1 MTEQSNLNRNRFLK
15 VYLMV
20 VILCACWN
28 FACTQQETTLSG
40 GRAVINRFF
49 KSVEAGNIERV
60 KTYVIPEDHNSLEVN
75 NGEIVLNLPTKRV
88 RLHQYLPEF
97 GTDYILEDHSTADP
111 SAMTF
116 YSEFLLNGF
125 PLYITLYLTK
135 ASNQWK
141 LKLSESVL
149 RSLVTN
155 YAHPSLVNAP
165 ETDSWTI
172 TSKVDYSTLS
182 DFDRG
187 EKWIF
192 AGLKDGKVRMFDRRD
207 RRIETILLNYDHRIE
222 EIEKVNKQPWLV
234 VRSDHGVQVWDI
246 HKQAVKC
253 DVQTPY
259 SRMTMRRKLLLRH
272 AKTPTSIAVSDNGK
286 FLAVGYLAF
295 RKYHSDQEKLG
306 VIEYWDLQRNSLI
319 RTERFEKP
327 VRDVAISEKGDAICV
342 MTTGNAISY
351 LQVGASNEYEQK
363 KLHEDHFFLAREI
376 VFSSKEKNFYI
387 LTKNKLIKYHP
398 EQGIQKTVSL
408 QEARNSFDGVTRH
421 SKTDFLVLYGGGENI
436 QVYDGTNMTKAFSVN
451 ADASGVANV
460 RIFSENDLMIGYG
473 NRLVSYDTKR
483 DQTNWSL
490 NNFRNRVA
498 HVSLFSDASRAITIH
513 SSGLGSSGEYRLRLL
528 HVENGSQV
536 TSTSLNGHV
545 TGQELSSNNRYLA
558 LSKKMEAEEGER
570 RYQLQI
576 RNPRTFSNIRTKTT
590 SSTISSPAFTK
601 QNHVLYGVGDSNVRM
616 MDPENGNILKSFH
629 VPARHRGEDRRIR
642 GPATTPDG
650 KFLLCFVNEVEGIM
664 KRSGRLL
671 IWNRNNGQFLGQSK
685 KFNLGFNIMEFS
697 GSSQLAYASGPNEP
711 LTTFRIPS
719 LEVAQKYAFLTEFR
733 SINRLSIDNF
743 VYTSYSM
750 LTPHHLL
757 DTKQKR
763 IMKLPGVNSGAL
775 VDVSVNRQKNVIIGG
790 TDTGEIYLWQR
801 DEER

>member
-1 MTEQSNLNRNRFLK
+1 MYLMKHVRRNR
-15 VYLMV
+15 YLLIV
-20 VILCACWN
+20 VLCACCN
-28 FACTQQETTLSG
+28 FANTQEKTAFSEG
-40 GRAVINRFF
+40 GTVIEQFF
-49 KSVEAGNIERV
+49 NGVEAGNIKRV
-60 KTYVIPEDHNSLEVN
+60 KKHVIPKDHNLLEVK
-75 NGEIVLNLPTKRV
+75 NGEIILNLLTERV
-88 RLHQYLPEF
+88 RLHQYIPED
-97 GTDYILEDHSTADP
+97 GTDYILEEHSTCDP
-111 SAMTF
+111 SGMTV
-116 YSEFLLNGF
+116 YSEFLLKGF
-125 PLYITLYLTK
+125 PFYVTFYLK
-135 ASNQWK
+135 ESSNNWK
-141 LKLSESVL
+141 LKLSQSFIQ
-149 RSLVTN
+149 SLVTN

-172 TSKVDYSTLS
+172 TGKVDYSTLT

-192 AGLKDGKVRMFDRRD
+192 AGSKDGKVRLFDRRD
-207 RRIETILLNYDHRIE
+207 RSVESILLNYDHRIE
-222 EIEKVNKQPWLV
+222 EIEKVKKQPWLV

-246 HKQAVKC
+246 HKRAVKC

-272 AKTPTSIAVSDNGK
+272 AKSPTSIAVSDNGK
-286 FLAVGYLAF
+286 YLAVGYLAF
-295 RKYHSDQEKLG
+295 RKYDSDQEKMG
-306 VIEYWDLQRNSLI
+306 VIEYWDLHRNSLI
-319 RTERFEKP
+319 RTEQLDKP
-327 VRDVAISEKGDAICV
+327 VRDVAISEKGNAICV

-363 KLHEDHFFLAREI
+363 QLHEDHFFLAREI
-376 VFSSKEKNFYI
+376 VFSSKGKNFYI

-421 SKTDFLVLYGGGENI
+421 PKTDLLVLYGGGENV

-460 RIFSENDLMIGYG
+460 RIFSETDLMIGYG
-473 NRLVSYDTKR
+473 NKLVSYDTKR

-490 NNFRNRVA
+490 NDFRNRVA
-498 HVSLFSDASRAITIH
+498 HVSLFSDGSRAITIH
-513 SSGLGSSGEYRLRLL
+513 ASGLGRSGEYRMRLL

-536 TSTSLNGHV
+536 TSTSLTGHV
-545 TGQELSSNNRYLA
+545 TGQDLSSNNRYLA
-558 LSKKMEAEEGER
+558 LSKKMEADEGER

-576 RNPRTFSNIRTKTT
+576 RNPSTFSDIRAKTT

-616 MDPENGNILKSFH
+616 MDPENGKILKTFH

-642 GPATTPDG
+642 GPAATPDG
-650 KFLLCFVNEVEGIM
+650 KFVLCFVNEVEGIM
-664 KRSGRLL
+664 KRTGRLL

-697 GSSQLAYASGPNEP
+697 GSSELAYASGPNEP

-733 SINRLSIDNF
+733 SINRLSSDSF
-743 VYTSYSM
+743 VYTSYST

-757 DTKQKR
+757 DTKHKR

-775 VDVSVNRQKNVIIGG
+775 VDVSVNRQKNVMIGG
-790 TDTGEIYLWQR
+790 TDTGEIYFWQR